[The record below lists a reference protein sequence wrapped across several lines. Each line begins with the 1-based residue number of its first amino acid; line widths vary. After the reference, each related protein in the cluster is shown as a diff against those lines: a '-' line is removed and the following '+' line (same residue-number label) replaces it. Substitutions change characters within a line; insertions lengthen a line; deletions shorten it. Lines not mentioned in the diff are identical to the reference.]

1 LAALLGLWSPNA
13 WHPPEKHGSLLASDE
28 PVEQAPNSNVPAII
42 TTLTRLEIIFQFP
55 LGYGLSVGLNAD
67 GNYETLPWD
76 RIGSG

>member
-1 LAALLGLWSPNA
+1 
-13 WHPPEKHGSLLASDE
+13 
-28 PVEQAPNSNVPAII
+28 
-42 TTLTRLEIIFQFP
+42 LEIIFQFP